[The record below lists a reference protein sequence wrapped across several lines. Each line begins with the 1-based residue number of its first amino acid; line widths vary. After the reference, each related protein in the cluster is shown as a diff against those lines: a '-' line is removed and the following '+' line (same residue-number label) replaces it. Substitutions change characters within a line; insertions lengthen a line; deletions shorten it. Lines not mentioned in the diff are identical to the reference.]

1 MINAHDIVRLSAEIH
16 ANNVAAGWW
25 SDPRTGER
33 IDRNVGEIL
42 MLITSELCE
51 AGEEIVDTGCWRSNG
66 LFMDDK
72 LPHRLMLEVELADTA
87 IRVFDLAGGLS
98 LDLAG
103 PWACIDADDT
113 DIVEARPSELGTNLF
128 RLVAEVAKAME
139 GHRKNKRDANWPE
152 YLAIEVHLAR
162 LLYGIWQLAEVHG
175 LDVDTAMAEK
185 RAYNASRE
193 DHKIENRI
201 KDGGKAY

>member
-1 MINAHDIVRLSAEIH
+1 MINAHDIVRLSADIH
-16 ANNVAAGWW
+16 ADNVAAGWW

-33 IDRNVGEIL
+33 LNRNVGELL

-51 AGEEIVDTGCWRSNG
+51 AGEG
-66 LFMDDK
+66 LEANREWDYGPIMDDK

-98 LDLAG
+98 LNVAG
-103 PWACIDADDT
+103 AFYLVETAEP
-113 DIVEARPSELGTNLF
+113 DIVSASPKNLGTNLF
-128 RLVAEVAKAME
+128 RLIAEVAKAME
-139 GHRKNKRDANWPE
+139 GHRKNKRDANWTE

-185 RAYNASRE
+185 RAYNATRA